1 MIPKY
6 LNSKTCHSYHPQCF
20 IIIFNL
26 ETYPAYYLRVKL
38 KLTCMS
44 CGAILIKFLGY
55 IVSYSIKCKLA
66 VKCQVVHH
74 SEICLE
80 IIKIIL
86 FNSKIK

>member
-6 LNSKTCHSYHPQCF
+6 LNTKTCHSYHPQCF

-44 CGAILIKFLGY
+44 CGAILIKIFG
-55 IVSYSIKCKLA
+55 
-66 VKCQVVHH
+66 VH
-74 SEICLE
+74 C
-80 IIKIIL
+80 IL
-86 FNSKIK
+86 FNKMQVGGKMSSCSPQWNLLGNYKNNFIQ